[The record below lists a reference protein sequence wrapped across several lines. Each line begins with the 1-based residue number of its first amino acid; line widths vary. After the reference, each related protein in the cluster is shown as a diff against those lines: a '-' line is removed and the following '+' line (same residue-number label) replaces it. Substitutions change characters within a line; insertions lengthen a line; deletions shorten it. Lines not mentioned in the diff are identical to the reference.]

1 MKHFTKEMKKAID
14 IKNNDEGGKY
24 SSIKIAKYWSRWD
37 LRACGELVTY
47 TGARWGN
54 NDVIEGLYNI
64 NGLGGYKTYDEFA
77 EYYKDKTFVI
87 DEITVVNGWIDDYS
101 ELTTVFYGNSVE
113 LEEQYPEFVKNQRG
127 E

>member
-1 MKHFTKEMKKAID
+1 MKQFTKEMKNAID
-14 IKNNDEGGKY
+14 IKNNDESGKY

-37 LRACGELVTY
+37 LKACGELVTY
-47 TGARWGN
+47 RGKRWGN
-54 NDVIEGLYNI
+54 NDLYEGLYNI
-64 NGLGGYKTYDEFA
+64 NGLSGYKTYDEFA
-77 EYYKDKTFVI
+77 EYFKDKTFVI

-127 E
+127 